1 MKIIKPKDIEAPF
14 RVGIVVSRFNEQVTQ
29 RLYEGALIRLNE
41 LKITTD
47 LITVAWVPGALE
59 IPVAA
64 QTMIDTGAFNV
75 IIAFGAVIMGD
86 SDNDHYHLLCDH
98 VLRGCQQVAL
108 ENGVPV
114 IYGVL
119 TTKTEL
125 QALDRAGGGKGHL
138 GRESVDT
145 AFETLSVLRQID
157 ETEF

>member
-41 LKITTD
+41 LKITSD

-59 IPVAA
+59 IPIAA

-75 IIAFGAVIMGD
+75 IIVFGAVIMGET
-86 SDNDHYHLLCDH
+86 DHYQVICET
-98 VLRGCQQVAL
+98 VSRGCQQVAL

-114 IYGVL
+114 IFGVL

-125 QALDRAGGGKGHL
+125 QALDRAGGERPSRSKCGHRL
-138 GRESVDT
+138 
-145 AFETLSVLRQID
+145 
-157 ETEF
+157 

>member
-41 LKITTD
+41 LKITSE

-59 IPVAA
+59 IPIAA

-75 IIAFGAVIMGD
+75 IIVFGAVIMGET
-86 SDNDHYHLLCDH
+86 DHYQVICET
-98 VLRGCQQVAL
+98 VSRGCQQVAL

-114 IYGVL
+114 IFGVL

-138 GRESVDT
+138 GRECVDT

>member
-41 LKITTD
+41 LKITSD

-59 IPVAA
+59 IPIAA

-75 IIAFGAVIMGD
+75 IIVFGAVIMGET
-86 SDNDHYHLLCDH
+86 DHYQVICET
-98 VLRGCQQVAL
+98 VSRGCQQVAL

-114 IYGVL
+114 IFGVL

-125 QALDRAGGGKGHL
+125 QALDRAGGGKGHV
-138 GRESVDT
+138 GRECVDT

>member
-1 MKIIKPKDIEAPF
+1 
-14 RVGIVVSRFNEQVTQ
+14 
-29 RLYEGALIRLNE
+29 
-41 LKITTD
+41 
-47 LITVAWVPGALE
+47 VAWVPGALE
-59 IPVAA
+59 IPIAA

-75 IIAFGAVIMGD
+75 IIVFGAVIMGET
-86 SDNDHYHLLCDH
+86 DHYQVICET
-98 VLRGCQQVAL
+98 VSRGCQQVAL

-114 IYGVL
+114 IFGIL

-138 GRESVDT
+138 GRECVDT

>member
-14 RVGIVVSRFNEQVTQ
+14 RVGIVVSRFNEQITQ

-41 LKITTD
+41 LKITSD

-59 IPVAA
+59 IPIAA

-75 IIAFGAVIMGD
+75 IIVFGAVIMGET
-86 SDNDHYHLLCDH
+86 DHYQVICET
-98 VLRGCQQVAL
+98 VSRGCQQVAL

-114 IYGVL
+114 IFGVL

-125 QALDRAGGGKGHL
+125 QALDRAGGGKGHV
-138 GRESVDT
+138 GRECVDT

>member
-41 LKITTD
+41 LKITSE

-59 IPVAA
+59 IPIAA

-75 IIAFGAVIMGD
+75 IIVFGAVIMGET
-86 SDNDHYHLLCDH
+86 DHYQVICET
-98 VLRGCQQVAL
+98 VSRGCQQVAL

-114 IYGVL
+114 IFGVL

-125 QALDRAGGGKGHL
+125 QALDRAGGGKGPL
-138 GRESVDT
+138 GRECVDT

>member
-41 LKITTD
+41 LKITSE

-59 IPVAA
+59 IPIAA

-75 IIAFGAVIMGD
+75 IIVFGAVIMGET
-86 SDNDHYHLLCDH
+86 DHYQVICDT
-98 VLRGCQQVAL
+98 VSRGCQQVAL

-114 IYGVL
+114 IFGVL

-138 GRESVDT
+138 GRECVDT